1 MLALK
6 PDFKPAITEIK
17 KLEKLIDINR
27 KREKDTYG
35 KMFNTSKSISD
46 YVEEKAS
53 KQPISYKTMEDK
65 EFEKESKKM
74 DEKV

>member
-6 PDFKPAITEIK
+6 PDFKPAIVEIK
-17 KLEKLIDINR
+17 KLEKLIEINR

-35 KMFNTSKSISD
+35 KMFTTNKSISE

-53 KQPISYKTMEDK
+53 K
-65 EFEKESKKM
+65 
-74 DEKV
+74 